1 MTNDLLKPVC
11 ALLVY
16 HDTNDE
22 VMLFAI
28 PFGAREFEVIEK
40 ARLAAGKILNS
51 DKMTPEQEESII
63 YIDELIYKNG
73 LKNFEVN
80 QNEPLTTK
88 MITEVVTCGWA
99 P

>member
-16 HDTNDE
+16 QNTEPE

-40 ARLAAGKILNS
+40 ARLAAGKTLNA
-51 DKMTPEQEESII
+51 DKMTEEQEDAIT
-63 YIDELIYKNG
+63 YIDDLIYRKG
-73 LKNFEVN
+73 LKAFEVD
-80 QNEPLTTK
+80 QNKPLTTK
-88 MITEVVTCGWA
+88 MITEVITCGWA